1 MKIYLASGNA
11 HKAAE
16 LRTLAAAS
24 GSAVSIHSAREVG
37 GMPAV
42 NEDTGTFVG
51 NARKKAAAL
60 LPLLPPGAWAL
71 ADDSGVCVDALD
83 GATALGAEA
92 NRARQFTDLSAFAL
106 RCLVCGRG
114 LTGAA
119 DAQAHAAATGHTNF
133 AEK

>member
-1 MKIYLASGNA
+1 MCTKCACTHLLSVSAISVSPPRRAGEDQGHARRIFLIYDG
-11 HKAAE
+11 
-16 LRTLAAAS
+16 
-24 GSAVSIHSAREVG
+24 IHYDCIVERPSPAG
-37 GMPAV
+37 G
-42 NEDTGTFVG
+42 EERRIFD
-51 NARKKAAAL
+51 
-60 LPLLPPGAWAL
+60 GADA
-71 ADDSGVCVDALD
+71 DALD

>member
-1 MKIYLASGNA
+1 MCLHTRLLSV
-11 HKAAE
+11 
-16 LRTLAAAS
+16 
-24 GSAVSIHSAREVG
+24 SAVSVSPPRRAGEDQGHARRIFLIYDGIHYDCIVERPPPAG
-37 GMPAV
+37 G
-42 NEDTGTFVG
+42 EERRIFD
-51 NARKKAAAL
+51 
-60 LPLLPPGAWAL
+60 GADA
-71 ADDSGVCVDALD
+71 DALD

-114 LTGAA
+114 LTGAT